1 MEKGTI
7 TDAQITASSENHH
20 SYMAIDARPNLNGWQ
35 SGTLDQHQWL
45 QVDFGKKTDVT
56 GIKTW
61 GQKDAGQ
68 WVMTYSISFGDDGS
82 NFKPYQ
88 ESKV

>member
-7 TDAQITASSENHH
+7 TNAQITASSEDH
-20 SYMAIDARPNLNGWQ
+20 SYMATDARPNLNGWYAKH
-35 SGTLDQHQWL
+35 LDQQQWL
-45 QVDFGKKTDVT
+45 QVDLGKKTDVT

-61 GQKDAGQ
+61 GRKDHDE
-68 WVMTYSISFGDDGS
+68 WVVTYSISFGDDGS